1 MKNRQANLRLAL
13 LTAGLA
19 TATAADITWDI
30 SADPGVQGGAG
41 AWNTST
47 ANWTTDDGASN
58 IAWNNAAHSADTALF
73 SQGSGIVTVGGDID
87 LAGIAITSTTGT
99 TIGGRANVGY
109 LLNGGALRFGA
120 QNGDID
126 TTAANTTLHI
136 NNNLTG
142 TGGLTLRST
151 GGDTGTSPWTVLNG
165 NNTGLTGGIAITS
178 GLVAFTNQNAAGS
191 NTISLQNGGGVFG
204 PADHSGDGSGAAV
217 TAPAELTLSNPL
229 HITGFD
235 NRLRVWGGRTL
246 ALTGPLTGD
255 GSVRKVDGGTLS
267 LTGNLS
273 GFSGEI
279 LNAAG
284 VTTLGAPFAGAL
296 LAQAGT
302 VNLDSAF
309 SGALEIS
316 GGTVNSSANF
326 NGTLNFA
333 GGALNIAAGTFTGG
347 IDYESGSLNIAAGA
361 TVSGNV
367 NALFGAT
374 SLTVAGT
381 INGNLFVDEQ
391 ITATFSGASITGN
404 LTTGDPTFSPLVT
417 LQQTNGPIQIGGT
430 LTVNGNLD
438 IVADGSVAPGQNIVT
453 YANLVT
459 GSVNPADHVRVA
471 GVDLMRNGV
480 TTIGATGISFNYTPE
495 TVTWTGAVSDLWEAD
510 ADQNWDLDGSPDKF
524 FNGDNVIFPAAA
536 PVTTITLAGPI
547 AVGGMSV
554 DTDTAYTFSGSAIGG
569 TGSFA
574 KTGSGA
580 ATFNQTAGNA
590 FPGGFTVS
598 GGSISIASNQQAT
611 GTGPLV
617 LSPGTALSAFPANA
631 TATITFGNS
640 SVVVDQATWNLGGGS
655 PGSVTHTYNFAGP
668 AGSTTETDPAT
679 AIQLIDSVLNLG
691 STNTTTKTFNG
702 RINWTGTN
710 TVNRTS
716 SGFTHSTNW
725 NGAWYG
731 DGTIVINK
739 TGGATG
745 RSMTFNGAGSTFSG
759 ILALSQTEASGG
771 NNPVFNL
778 NQPLPASAIDIA
790 NRWNLSNNVAGGLD
804 GVGEIFVLNA
814 SSRLTLAQPV
824 NNPGLILDLGEGT
837 LALGNAPSAVG
848 TLGAISATILSG
860 GADSALSVTGGASS
874 VFAGAIDLEAGNTV
888 SVNTSGVGIGT
899 QAIGGLTQSGG
910 GFRVGFDATGANI
923 ASIAGS
929 YTHTGGD
936 LIVEI
941 ASLPATGTPYTVLTY
956 ASRTGTP
963 PVVVT
968 GLEGSSLTASV
979 SYGANAI
986 TLTFSGSSANLVWSG
1001 ATDGF
1006 WDTATQN
1013 WLSSG
1018 SPAAYTQFD
1027 TVTFNDSA
1035 TGPTGIFL
1043 DTLITPGGVTFDNNS
1058 LAYSITG
1065 FGEISGGTPLTKNG
1079 DGVLTLGTTNTY
1091 SGGTSILGGR
1101 VRVGATNA
1109 FGSAAVSIQNA
1120 AVSADGTGAWTLA
1133 NAFTLGGIA
1142 TFGHESDTGSLT
1154 LTGPVSGSG
1163 NLIKTGGGTV
1173 TLSPA
1178 AANAI
1183 TGSVTISGG
1192 ALSVGTEQQATGTG
1206 PLVVTEGGTLNS
1218 FGLAATATLTYGNSS
1233 IAINGGTWT
1242 FGGSSGG
1249 NVTHTYDFAGD
1260 LGSASATDP
1269 ASAIQVTNG
1278 TLTLNSSNT
1287 TTKAFNGRIN
1297 WSGANTINR
1306 TSGNFTHSTNWNR
1319 AWYGAGTVTINKTGT
1334 ATGRSMT
1341 FNGPGSTFSGSLV
1354 LDATAP
1360 EGGNNP
1366 AFNLN
1371 QPLPAS
1377 SIEVRNRWNLV
1388 HNTAD
1393 GFAANATVSVVHAA
1407 SRLTLTQPVNRPGLS
1422 LVVGEGAIDAGTG
1435 DSTVGTLTVNGV
1447 PQIAGTYHSGNS
1459 AFITGTGNI
1468 VVLGGPSG
1476 GGYDEWLAS
1485 HGLTPGSPG
1494 TGAGESYDGS
1504 GVANIVQFAL
1514 GGDPIDPTDNGIHAV
1529 FRKDAANNDNLVL
1542 TIAAPAG
1549 ATFTGSPSPT
1559 AAPGG
1564 ITIAIQGSTSL
1575 GAWTETVE
1583 EVAVQTGSVLTA
1595 PAGYQLKSFRLVQT
1609 PALGSK
1615 GFLRVSVTQS

>member
-13 LTAGLA
+13 LTAGFA

-30 SADPGVQGGAG
+30 SGDPGVQGGAG
-41 AWNTST
+41 AWDTST

-58 IAWNNAAHSADTALF
+58 IAWNNAVHSPDTALF
-73 SQGSGIVTVGGDID
+73 SQGSGIVTVGGDVD
-87 LAGIAITSTTGT
+87 LAGIAITSPTGS

-109 LLNGGALRFGA
+109 LFNGGALRFGA

-126 TTAANTTLHI
+126 TAAANTTLQI
-136 NNNLTG
+136 NNNLSG

-151 GGDTGTSPWTVLNG
+151 GGDSGSSPWTVLNG
-165 NNTGLTGGIAITS
+165 NNTGLAGGIAITS
-178 GLVAFTNQNAAGS
+178 GLVAFTGQNAAGS
-191 NTISLQNGGGVFG
+191 NAIHLQNGGGIFG
-204 PADHSGDGSGAAV
+204 PADHSGDGSGAAA
-217 TAPAELTLSNPL
+217 TAAAELALSNPL
-229 HITGFD
+229 HVTGFD

-246 ALTGPLTGD
+246 VFTGPLTGD

-279 LNAAG
+279 INVAG
-284 VTTLGAPFAGAL
+284 TTTLGAPFAGVL

-302 VNLDSAF
+302 VNLNSAF
-309 SGALEIS
+309 SGALEIL
-316 GGTVNSSANF
+316 GGTVNSNANF
-326 NGTLNFA
+326 SGTLDFTA
-333 GGALNIAAGTFTGG
+333 GALNIAAGTFASD

-361 TVSGNV
+361 AVNGNV
-367 NALFGAT
+367 NALFGAGA
-374 SLTVAGT
+374 LTVEGT
-381 INGNLFVDEQ
+381 IDGNLFVDEG
-391 ITATFSGASITGN
+391 IAATFSGASITGN
-404 LTTGDPTFSPLVT
+404 LTTGDSAFNPLVT
-417 LQQTNGPIQIGGT
+417 LRQTNGPIQIGGT

-459 GSVNPADHVRVA
+459 GSANPADHVRVA
-471 GVDLMRNGV
+471 GVDLMRGGV
-480 TTIGATGISFNYTPE
+480 TTIGATGISFTYAPE
-495 TVTWTGAVSDLWEAD
+495 TVTWTGAVSELWEAD
-510 ADQNWDLDGSPDKF
+510 GDQNWDLGGSPDKF
-524 FNGDNVIFPAAA
+524 FNGDTVTFPATA
-536 PVTTITLAGPI
+536 PVTAITLGGPI

-569 TGSFA
+569 TGSFS
-574 KTGSGA
+574 KTGFGA
-580 ATFNQTAGNA
+580 VTFNQTAGNA

-598 GGSISIASNQQAT
+598 AGAVSIASNQQAT

-617 LSPGTALSAFPANA
+617 LSPGTTLSAFPANA

-655 PGSVTHTYNFAGP
+655 PGNVTHTYNFAGP

-679 AIQLIDSVLNLG
+679 AIQLIDSVLNLD
-691 STNTTTKTFNG
+691 STNTTAKAFNG

-716 SGFTHSTNW
+716 GNFTHSTLW
-725 NGAWYG
+725 NRAWYG
-731 DGTIVINK
+731 DGTVIINK
-739 TGGATG
+739 TGVATG
-745 RSMTFNGAGSTFSG
+745 RSMDFNGAGSTFSG
-759 ILALSQTEASGG
+759 ILALNLTETSGG

-778 NQPLPASAIDIA
+778 NQPLPASVIEIA
-790 NRWNLSNNVAGGLD
+790 NRWNLSNNAAGGLD
-804 GVGEIFVLNA
+804 GVGEIILLGPP
-814 SSRLTLAQPV
+814 SRLTLAQPL
-824 NNPGLILDLGEGT
+824 NNPGLDLDLGEGT
-837 LALGNAPSAVG
+837 LALGNAPSVIG
-848 TLGAISATILSG
+848 SLGAIGATIQSG
-860 GADSALSVTGGASS
+860 GADSALTVTGGTGS
-874 VFAGAIDLEAGNTV
+874 VFAGTIDLQAGNTV
-888 SVNTSGVGIGT
+888 SVNTSGAGIGT
-899 QAIGGLTQSGG
+899 QTIGGLTQSGG

-923 ASIAGS
+923 ARIAGS
-929 YTHTGGD
+929 YTHTGGT

-941 ASLPATGTPYTVLTY
+941 ASLPQTGTPYTVLTY

-963 PVVVT
+963 PVEVT

-1001 ATDGF
+1001 ASDAF
-1006 WDTATQN
+1006 WDTSTQN

-1027 TVTFNDSA
+1027 IVTFNDSA
-1035 TGPTGIFL
+1035 TGPTDIFL
-1043 DTLITPGGVTFDNNS
+1043 DTIVTPGGVTFNNNS

-1065 FGEISGGTPLTKNG
+1065 FGEISGGTPLTKQG
-1079 DGVLTLGTTNTY
+1079 AGVLTLGTANTY
-1091 SGGTSILGGR
+1091 SGGTGILGGR
-1101 VRVGATNA
+1101 VRVGASNA
-1109 FGSAAVSIQNA
+1109 FGSGAVSIQNA
-1120 AVSADGTGAWTLA
+1120 AISGDGTGTWTLA
-1133 NAFTLGGIA
+1133 NALTLGGTA
-1142 TFGHESDTGSLT
+1142 TFGHESDTGSLA

-1163 NLIKTGGGTV
+1163 NLVKTGGGTL

-1183 TGSVTISGG
+1183 TGSVTVSGG
-1192 ALSVGTEQQATGTG
+1192 ALSIGTNQQATGTG
-1206 PLVVTEGGTLNS
+1206 PLILSPGGTLNS
-1218 FGLAATATLTYGNSS
+1218 FPAAAALTVTFGNSS
-1233 IAINGGTWT
+1233 ISVNGATWT

-1269 ASAIQVTNG
+1269 ASAIQVANG
-1278 TLTLNSSNT
+1278 TLTLSSSNT

-1306 TSGNFTHSTNWNR
+1306 TSGNFTHSTTWNR

-1341 FNGPGSTFSGSLV
+1341 FNGAGSTFSGSLV
-1354 LDATAP
+1354 LNETAP
-1360 EGGNNP
+1360 EGGNDP

-1393 GFAANATVSVVHAA
+1393 GFAANATVSVTDTA
-1407 SRLTLTQPVNRPGLS
+1407 SRLTLAQPVNRPGLS
-1422 LVVGEGAIDAGTG
+1422 LVVGQGTIDAGSG
-1435 DSTVGTLTVNGV
+1435 DSTVGTLTVNGA
-1447 PQIAGTYHSGNS
+1447 PQSAGTYNSGNS
-1459 AFITGTGNI
+1459 AFITGAGNI
-1468 VVLGGPSG
+1468 IVLGGTSG
-1476 GGYDEWLAS
+1476 GGYNEWLAS
-1485 HGLTPGSPG
+1485 FGLTPGSPG

-1504 GVANIVQFAL
+1504 GVANIIQFAL
-1514 GGDPIDPTDNGIHAV
+1514 GGDPTDPADNGIHAV

-1559 AAPGG
+1559 AANGG

-1583 EVAVQTGSVLTA
+1583 EVAVQTGGVLTA
-1595 PAGYQLKSFRLVQT
+1595 PAGYQLKSFRLVQA
-1609 PALGSK
+1609 PVLGSK
-1615 GFLRVSVTQS
+1615 GFLRVSVTQP